1 MASIWSTASAF
12 VQTTFTH
19 ATATVDSLGTG
30 IEAFNKVVENNSK
43 RVIKTSLESN
53 KIEVARFNQTIAD
66 ELAANVNL
74 KLQYDKVSAEW

>member
-19 ATATVDSLGTG
+19 ATATVDSFGSG

-53 KIEVARFNQTIAD
+53 QMEVARFQQDIAD
-66 ELAANVNL
+66 ELLANASL
-74 KLQYDKVSAEW
+74 KAQYDRVVAEW